1 MLIGYWRSDVCSS
14 VLHFSCVSPVKSGG
28 PGTLFRCSSVCCA
41 AEIVPFRLK
50 QRRRGRKD
58 AVVLQNQPT
67 PVPAMV
73 KDSGHRANMCG
84 FAKLGMTNVLKIG
97 RASCRESGCQYV

>member
-1 MLIGYWRSDVCSS
+1 MGSIGKA
-14 VLHFSCVSPVKSGG
+14 HFICVSPVKSGG

-84 FAKLGMTNVLKIG
+84 FAQLGMTNVLN
-97 RASCRESGCQYV
+97 RSAECRVGKECAGECR